1 MTLLIDVKD
10 VKDKRMF
17 MDLAK
22 RLGLS
27 SRLLSSEDMEDMGL
41 AMAMKKSKKGEV
53 VAEEKIL
60 KALAQWK

>member
-1 MTLLIDVKD
+1 MTLLIDVKNT
-10 VKDKRMF
+10 KDKKMF

-27 SRLLSSEDMEDMGL
+27 SRLLNSEDMEDMGL
-41 AMAMKKSKKGEV
+41 ALAMKKAKKGDV
-53 VAEEKIL
+53 VSEDKIQ